1 MELKMFSKKIK
12 NKIRFILEK
21 TFGKKIYLGIMN
33 LYEIFRFRFFTS
45 MKGMF
50 VNKNKL
56 FKIDNLF
63 FKFPKNSSFHA
74 YGTNFKSHEEVERGL
89 VLKYILPNDSIPEL
103 GGCLGVISCV
113 ANNILHNKKNHVVV
127 EPNKIA
133 QEFLYFNRN
142 KNNCKFQVEDSIIS
156 NVFKRTEFYVSAD
169 FVSSTIFN
177 KNLNSR
183 SNTFMPNTE
192 FIDCISFDQII
203 EKYNIPFNTLIMDI
217 EGHEYDFIL
226 ENDLKLFDKLLIEFH
241 PLILGKKKI
250 ETCKN
255 SLINKSFNLVER
267 TGQVEFWAKHS

>member
-1 MELKMFSKKIK
+1 MNFSILNNQAKSNIK
-12 NKIRFILEK
+12 NALEK
-21 TFGKKIYLGIMN
+21 VFGKRIYLNIID
-33 LYEIFRFRFFTS
+33 LYEILRFRLFTS
-45 MKGMF
+45 IKGIF

-56 FKIDNLF
+56 FNIENLF
-63 FKFPKNSSFHA
+63 FKFPKGSSFHS
-74 YGTNFKSHEEVERGL
+74 YGSNFKSHEEVERGL
-89 VLKYILPNDSIPEL
+89 VLKYILPNDSILEL

-113 ANNILHNKKNHVVV
+113 TNNILHNKKNHVVV

-142 KNNCKFQVEDSIIS
+142 KNNCEFQVENSIVS
-156 NVFKRTEFYVSAD
+156 NTLKRTEFYVSDD

-183 SNTFMPNTE
+183 KNTFMPKKE

-203 EKYNIPFNTLIMDI
+203 KKYNILFNTLIMDI

-241 PLILGKKKI
+241 PLILGEKKI